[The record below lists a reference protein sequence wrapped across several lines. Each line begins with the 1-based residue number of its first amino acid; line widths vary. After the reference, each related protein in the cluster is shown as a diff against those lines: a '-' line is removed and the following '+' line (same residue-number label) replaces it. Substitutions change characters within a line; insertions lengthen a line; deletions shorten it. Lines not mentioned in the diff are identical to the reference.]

1 MRVCFSRVTM
11 IMDNSKDAGLV
22 EVVKESVVSGS
33 LIAFAN
39 PVAFHEKVRPRI
51 AYDRATNQR

>member
-1 MRVCFSRVTM
+1 M
-11 IMDNSKDAGLV
+11 IMNNSKDAGLV

-33 LIAFAN
+33 LIAFAD